1 MRHKTYVDI
10 KKYTGKKNWLT
21 GCLFFS
27 IASLT
32 PHKVIG
38 VFFCSLIA
46 VGKLFGFVVLVSL
59 ATNVE
64 AKKETV
70 FYFDIPEQ
78 SLIKSL
84 HEVSNKTETLIL
96 FPYSLVEQRRGNA
109 VKGQFTVT
117 QAVARLLKG
126 SGLYSVP
133 SSEGVM
139 TISGQGSFSNNGK
152 GEEKMRN
159 KKNILAM
166 AVGLFAGAGSV
177 PGAFAEGVTE
187 QGRIDEIL
195 VTATKRETS
204 LQDTAMS
211 ISAIGGDAIAKQNL
225 VSMDDYL
232 RNVPGVSFQD
242 RGAGQNSIVIRGMA
256 TNPQLDTGSTAGAY
270 FGETPVANMRGP
282 ASLDAGGNAD
292 VKLVDIERVEVLRGP
307 QGTLYGAGSMA
318 GTVRIIP
325 NAPKLDALEG
335 SIATRYSNTADAGG
349 DSYSVQAVINIPV
362 IEDKL
367 AVRGVAYRFDNS
379 GFVDNVAASQPTGWI
394 TNAVTCHKAD
404 SRKPV

>member
-96 FPYSLVEQRRGNA
+96 FPYNLVEQRRGNV
-109 VKGQFTVT
+109 VKGRLTVT
-117 QAVARLLKG
+117 QALERLLKG

-139 TISGQGSFSNNGK
+139 TISDGGSYSNNGR
-152 GEEKMRN
+152 GEEKMDYRV
-159 KKNILAM
+159 KKNILAG
-166 AVGLFAGAGSV
+166 VIGSV
-177 PGAFAEGVTE
+177 IAGGVFGE
-187 QGRIDEIL
+187 DEVAREDGVGWLLEEIV
-195 VTATKRETS
+195 VTATKRNVS
-204 LQDTAMS
+204 IQDTALS
-211 ISAIGGDAIAKQNL
+211 ITALGSNTIDKRNL
-225 VSMDDYL
+225 VGMSDYL
-232 RNVPGVSFQD
+232 STVPGASVLDQGPGF
-242 RGAGQNSIVIRGMA
+242 NSVVIRGLA
-256 TNPQLDTGSTAGAY
+256 ANPQLDGAGASSTITGIY
-270 FGETPVANMRGP
+270 FGVSIWIP
-282 ASLDAGGNAD
+282 APEN
-292 VKLVDIERVEVLRGP
+292 
-307 QGTLYGAGSMA
+307 GA
-318 GTVRIIP
+318 
-325 NAPKLDALEG
+325 AP
-335 SIATRYSNTADAGG
+335 I
-349 DSYSVQAVINIPV
+349 
-362 IEDKL
+362 
-367 AVRGVAYRFDNS
+367 
-379 GFVDNVAASQPTGWI
+379 
-394 TNAVTCHKAD
+394 
-404 SRKPV
+404 